1 VISAALSI
9 FSPYYLIALIS
20 APLAIKSVR
29 SVKQGASG
37 MELVD
42 LLAKTGRIQII
53 YAAALSLAALLVAR

>member
-1 VISAALSI
+1 M
-9 FSPYYLIALIS
+9 ALIS
-20 APLAIKSVR
+20 TPLATKSVR

-37 MELVD
+37 MELVE

>member
-1 VISAALSI
+1 M
-9 FSPYYLIALIS
+9 ALIS